1 MRSHFIQMVLRVT
14 VLPEQW
20 SIVTVINR
28 ESMNTFLR
36 GVIATKLERFD
47 DCEKTIISLPRTTTK
62 SQRHNIHRLT
72 CSGFASLSYDN
83 EFEDR
88 IIEITLEKIYVQA
101 LFQGYTFAS
110 QHVTVQVDPL
120 SDKQKIFDSLICF
133 INEHF
138 PDELEHFID
147 SM

>member
-1 MRSHFIQMVLRVT
+1 MVLRIT
-14 VLPEQW
+14 VIPEQW

-36 GVIATKLERFD
+36 GVISTKLERFD

-72 CSGFASLSYDN
+72 CSGFVSLSYDN
-83 EFEDR
+83 QFEDR
-88 IIEITLEKIYVQA
+88 IIEITLEKIYVEA
-101 LFQGYTFAS
+101 LFQGYTFAA
-110 QHVTVQVDPL
+110 QHVTVQVDPP
-120 SDKQKIFDSLICF
+120 SEKQRMFDLIIGF
-133 INEHF
+133 VNEHF
-138 PDELEHFID
+138 PHELEQFID